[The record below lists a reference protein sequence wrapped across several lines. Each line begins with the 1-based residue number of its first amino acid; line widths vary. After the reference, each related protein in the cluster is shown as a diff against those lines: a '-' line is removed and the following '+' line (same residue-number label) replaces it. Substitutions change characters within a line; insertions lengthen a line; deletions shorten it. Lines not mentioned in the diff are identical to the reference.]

1 MGIPYAKPPIGAHR
15 FNYTEPIEP
24 WNGVFEADKHVAC
37 LQVSKFK
44 DRKEMLGNKQVDL
57 IILLEEP
64 TTLANQFSQLVQSGT

>member
-1 MGIPYAKPPIGAHR
+1 MCPLVGCRIVGSDIFKAIYKS
-15 FNYTEPIEP
+15 
-24 WNGVFEADKHVAC
+24 

>member
-1 MGIPYAKPPIGAHR
+1 MSLLGIFFHFLYKLSVGIVGSDIFKAIYKS
-15 FNYTEPIEP
+15 
-24 WNGVFEADKHVAC
+24 